1 MIRNLLLLAGW
12 VVAFGLSINAAR
24 ADTFTA
30 TYRELALSPANYETT
45 WYSGAVTRDGKFV
58 YGLGHSHNSYGDNSL
73 WLYDPA
79 TNTHKNLQ
87 PSTGNKWLWDKDA
100 NNQAIPKSGRWAD
113 PTIRALTNRNN
124 HQAFYVAGRD
134 EFWVLAGTTFYQS
147 SPYFGGRFSLTTNR
161 WEYLS
166 PPWAEKTRGDLVDFA
181 DGVVANMG
189 GWTAA
194 NAVTATCLSA
204 DTVVLFGGM
213 SDSTGAVRI
222 IEPNPAGPEPYRMVT
237 SPKPPF
243 HFPVENARH
252 NAACVGDTVYFVE
265 GQRRVPNTKCC
276 TTPDPAQAWKFHVPT
291 RTWTRLPDGPP
302 GGYFA
307 QLTADTTAQALV
319 LYGGSKGN
327 KLWVYDLIN
336 NQWHNLTGTIPNLPR
351 ADMHTGGFIPGFG
364 HLYKGGERYKDAYG
378 TSEGYGASRKMM
390 VISLTRNSAET
401 VPPVAEA
408 PPAEETPVVEAPPAV
423 EEPPI
428 VESPPPTEVGASV
441 SAVRTELDKAK
452 VAIGAADALLA
463 NLQPSGGEEPT
474 ATDPPATEP
483 PPTTTPPA
491 EEPPPTPTTP
501 TDSAAAIS
509 WTSIPLPGTPKSP
522 QGTMKHQRLAEG
534 PDGRVYLLGGD
545 WGGLDHE
552 NTGRQEVYS
561 FDPLSPTGDWRL
573 EAPYCGTVEHPVHW
587 HTDEAGVVWDAKR
600 KVFWK
605 VAGTEYGPDGTDPTQ
620 PQYDACLAAGKSV
633 KAKVITF
640 DPVTKLWSVPP
651 HVVQTRFGYAANGVM
666 DPDKDQMV
674 QIIDTAAKHLDLAT
688 GQWATYVLPAGPLRF
703 NAITARIGRTLWWVN
718 REEALES
725 YDLDTHKLSGHG
737 QWPFLKKDGWGMAM
751 TFASGDKVLAVWPT
765 AGPAEPRFAALYDP
779 ATKAWTKLDQGAGWG
794 NGGVLHSSGKL
805 ILMGGGING
814 PADHNKQVWVGTIQ

>member
-1 MIRNLLLLAGW
+1 L
-12 VVAFGLSINAAR
+12 
-24 ADTFTA
+24 
-30 TYRELALSPANYETT
+30 
-45 WYSGAVTRDGKFV
+45 DG
-58 YGLGHSHNSYGDNSL
+58 
-73 WLYDPA
+73 
-79 TNTHKNLQ
+79 
-87 PSTGNKWLWDKDA
+87 
-100 NNQAIPKSGRWAD
+100 
-113 PTIRALTNRNN
+113 
-124 HQAFYVAGRD
+124 
-134 EFWVLAGTTFYQS
+134 
-147 SPYFGGRFSLTTNR
+147 
-161 WEYLS
+161 
-166 PPWAEKTRGDLVDFA
+166 
-181 DGVVANMG
+181 
-189 GWTAA
+189 
-194 NAVTATCLSA
+194 
-204 DTVVLFGGM
+204 
-213 SDSTGAVRI
+213 
-222 IEPNPAGPEPYRMVT
+222 
-237 SPKPPF
+237 
-243 HFPVENARH
+243 
-252 NAACVGDTVYFVE
+252 
-265 GQRRVPNTKCC
+265 
-276 TTPDPAQAWKFHVPT
+276 PDPH
-291 RTWTRLPDGPP
+291 
-302 GGYFA
+302 
-307 QLTADTTAQALV
+307 
-319 LYGGSKGN
+319 
-327 KLWVYDLIN
+327 
-336 NQWHNLTGTIPNLPR
+336 
-351 ADMHTGGFIPGFG
+351 
-364 HLYKGGERYKDAYG
+364 
-378 TSEGYGASRKMM
+378 
-390 VISLTRNSAET
+390 
-401 VPPVAEA
+401 
-408 PPAEETPVVEAPPAV
+408 
-423 EEPPI
+423 
-428 VESPPPTEVGASV
+428 
-441 SAVRTELDKAK
+441 
-452 VAIGAADALLA
+452 
-463 NLQPSGGEEPT
+463 LQPSGGEEPT

-605 VAGTEYGPDGTDPTQ
+605 VAGTEYGPGGTDPTQ

-688 GQWATYVLPAGPLRF
+688 GQWATYALPAGPLRF

-737 QWPFLKKDGWGMAM
+737 QWPFPKQDGWGMAM

-765 AGPAEPRFAALYDP
+765 AGPAEPRFAALYEP